1 MTKTVAT
8 KPTKTAKPK
17 LPPIVYILGGLG
29 VLLLLPQLF
38 KLLPVPN
45 ARSAKLRISA
55 GEQVLI
61 TADATT
67 QKQQGAEAVAKQ
79 DFPLAQQQFE
89 RSLAQLPNDPETVIY
104 LNNAK
109 AGSNPLTI
117 AVSVPISSN
126 LNVAQEMLRGVAQAQ
141 QRVNQQG
148 GIAGRMLKVII
159 ADDANDPELAQ
170 QVATELVRK
179 AEVMAVVGHNAS
191 NASLAAAPI
200 YQQAGLVMI
209 SPTSAS
215 DQLAGFGSA
224 ILRTLPSTNFMAD
237 PLAEYVVKTAGK
249 PAGKTKIAFCFDVD
263 APDNLAFRNAFAAS
277 LTRYGGQLVPIDCEF
292 NRPDFN
298 PVEVLRQASSRG
310 VQGILMTPHVDRL
323 DKSLSLAAQNQGQI
337 PLYSSSTMYTIKT
350 LQVGKAN
357 IVGLTLPVVWHPQQT
372 GNFSTQAKQ
381 LWGGTVNWRTAM
393 AYDAT
398 QAIVTALAQT
408 TQRQDLSKTLRDPGF
423 MAPGA
428 SQSIQFLPSGDRQIT
443 PILVKVVP
451 TQTGY
456 EFTPLTDGQSATIAP
471 PKLEPP
477 IDPEV
482 PQPTTP

>member
-1 MTKTVAT
+1 MTKTAAT
-8 KPTKTAKPK
+8 KSTNTAKPK

-29 VLLLLPQLF
+29 ALLLLSQLF
-38 KLLPVPN
+38 KLRPSQN
-45 ARSAKLRISA
+45 SQSAKLRISA

-61 TADATT
+61 TADATP
-67 QKQQGAEAVAKQ
+67 QKQQGVEA
-79 DFPLAQQQFE
+79 LAQQKFSLAQSQFE
-89 RSLAQLPNDPETVIY
+89 RSLVKFPNDPETVIY

-109 AGSNPLTI
+109 AGSNPFTI

-159 ADDANDPELAQ
+159 ADDANDPELAK
-170 QVATELVRK
+170 QVATELVRN
-179 AEVMAVVGHNAS
+179 ADVMAVVGHNAS

-237 PLAEYVVKTAGK
+237 PLAEYVVKTAD
-249 PAGKTKIAFCFDVD
+249 KTKIAFCFDVD

-310 VQGILMTPHVDRL
+310 VQGILMTPHIDRL
-323 DKSLSLAAQNQGQI
+323 DKSLSLAEQNQGQI
-337 PLYSSSTMYTIKT
+337 PLYSSPTMYTIKT

-398 QAIVTALAQT
+398 QAIVTGLAQT
-408 TQRQDLSKTLRDPGF
+408 SQRQSLAKVLRDPGF

-428 SQSIQFLPSGDRQIT
+428 SQTIQFLPSGDRQIT

-456 EFTPLTDGQSATIAP
+456 EFTPLTAGRSATSEPPKSTPSIAP
-471 PKLEPP
+471 EP
-477 IDPEV
+477 
-482 PQPTTP
+482 TPP